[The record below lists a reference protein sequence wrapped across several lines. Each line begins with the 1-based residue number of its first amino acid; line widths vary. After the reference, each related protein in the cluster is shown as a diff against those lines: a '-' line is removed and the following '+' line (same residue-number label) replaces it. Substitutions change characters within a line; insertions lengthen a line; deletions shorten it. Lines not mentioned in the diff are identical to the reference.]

1 MLNLI
6 ILISYDRDL
15 LNTLNW
21 LSNLYINNTNPGWT
35 WTSPAL
41 QQLANLHN
49 KKLQWW
55 AALAHWHNCNSEPQ
69 GQAHENQ
76 DPAQIKWLRYD
87 VALLCKSY
95 QITLALTWFFAV
107 SYKILWICVVM
118 MYVHLKLQWI
128 CMCVAGSV
136 SGNGMGPGHWL
147 FPVYA
152 KLVPSPFS
160 VLAQTV
166 SICLLSST
174 SYEDLPNGTL
184 ARTCVLYNG
193 HRQEGWS

>member
-1 MLNLI
+1 
-6 ILISYDRDL
+6 
-15 LNTLNW
+15 
-21 LSNLYINNTNPGWT
+21 
-35 WTSPAL
+35 
-41 QQLANLHN
+41 
-49 KKLQWW
+49 
-55 AALAHWHNCNSEPQ
+55 
-69 GQAHENQ
+69 
-76 DPAQIKWLRYD
+76 
-87 VALLCKSY
+87 
-95 QITLALTWFFAV
+95 
-107 SYKILWICVVM
+107 M

-184 ARTCVLYNG
+184 VRTCVLYNG